1 MGGRGMADGAGG
13 KRADRT
19 ALKLVLPLSQPSLAS
34 QLPQVF
40 ASNTCFANGSITVG
54 AGLPAMRHCQTPP
67 KSVPDN

>member
-34 QLPQVF
+34 QLPQDF
-40 ASNTCFANGSITVG
+40 ASDTGFANGAITVG
-54 AGLPAMRHCQTPP
+54 AGLPAMRPRQTPP